1 MTSYHRRAIKALQ
14 EGKMKA
20 KKVAKKGENIQ
31 KCFSLWVIH

>member
-20 KKVAKKGENIQ
+20 KVAKKGKNIEI
-31 KCFSLWVIH
+31 CFNLWVIH